1 MVKQSIKLFNNQT
14 IKNMKTL
21 KWIILSFFTTIVL
34 MSCANV
40 EEIGEPVVTLELDG
54 QEIDVYERY
63 KVVNFYG
70 GQRVVDGKIKKGI
83 AIYLQISEDRPSL
96 SSQHFVALI
105 LHSDAKDDGNVID
118 GGIYSWPKGSA
129 SSEDAWV
136 TLEIPGG
143 NDYLEYGTGEIEKI
157 QKGTYVDGRVEGRLY
172 NPYIQTFQD
181 GVMTF
186 KNIPFTMDIL
196 ESPYEYLLN

>member
-1 MVKQSIKLFNNQT
+1 M
-14 IKNMKTL
+14 KNL
-21 KWIILSFFTTIVL
+21 RWLILVFFGAVL
-34 MSCANV
+34 GFVMTSCENI

-105 LHSDAKDDGNVID
+105 LHSDAKDDGDVID

-143 NDYLEYGTGEIEKI
+143 NDYLEYGTGEIERI
-157 QKGTYVDGRVEGRLY
+157 QQGTYVDGRVEGRLY